1 MYLCYCEAGFAE
13 HRIGLAQALF
23 AKPHWRPASPA
34 RLPLRTRGEPA

>member
-23 AKPHWRPASPA
+23 AKPKWRAPTPA
-34 RLPLRTRGEPA
+34 RLPLRSVASG